1 MVIYDAVLDW
11 GLNPGPPALE
21 ANTLPLGY
29 RGGGG
34 NSEFVTLKTKH
45 FISKL
50 TRCLCCFKL
59 SVINFCVN
67 KRAWQTEEFGI

>member
-1 MVIYDAVLDW
+1 
-11 GLNPGPPALE
+11 
-21 ANTLPLGY
+21 
-29 RGGGG
+29 
-34 NSEFVTLKTKH
+34 LKTKH